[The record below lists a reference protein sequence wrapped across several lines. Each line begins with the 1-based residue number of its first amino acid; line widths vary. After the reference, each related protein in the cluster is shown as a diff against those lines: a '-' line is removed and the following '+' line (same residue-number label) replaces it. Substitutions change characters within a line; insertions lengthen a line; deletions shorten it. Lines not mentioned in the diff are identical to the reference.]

1 MDILLIV
8 IGFGLLF
15 AGGEGLLR
23 GSVTI
28 AEKFGLSTLLVSMVI
43 VGFGTSVPE
52 LMVSTTAALKGA
64 PNIALGN
71 VVGSNIANVLLIL
84 GLSAVFAPIACTRLV
99 IRRDALAVLVASLV
113 LVGLALNG
121 KIGRITGLIML
132 AVLAVYISYAYLT
145 ERKDSKKD
153 EAFRERIEED
163 IGKPSIH
170 LWKASILC
178 IVGLVFLAVGANFL
192 VEGATSLAQNFGIP
206 NSVIGL
212 TLVAL
217 GTSLPELVTAIVAAY
232 RKHPDVVI
240 GNIMGSNLFN
250 ILGILGV
257 TSSITPIPF
266 EGRIADTDVWIMLVV
281 AIALSPVIWTGHRI
295 SRLEG
300 AVFLFLY
307 FVYVFWLYTVGI

>member
-1 MDILLIV
+1 
-8 IGFGLLF
+8 
-15 AGGEGLLR
+15 
-23 GSVTI
+23 
-28 AEKFGLSTLLVSMVI
+28 MVI

-84 GLSAVFAPIACTRLV
+84 GLSAIFAPIACTRLA

-113 LVGLALNG
+113 LVGLALYG
-121 KIGRITGLIML
+121 EIGRITGLIML
-132 AVLAVYISYAYLT
+132 ATLAVYISYSYLT
-145 ERKDSKKD
+145 ERNDSKKD

-163 IGKPSIH
+163 IGKHSIH
-170 LWKASILC
+170 IWNASIFC
-178 IVGLVFLAVGANFL
+178 IVGLVFLAVGANLL
-192 VEGATSLAQNFGIP
+192 VEGATSLAQKFGIS
-206 NSVIGL
+206 NSIIGL

-257 TSSITPIPF
+257 TSIITPIPF
-266 EGRIADTDVWIMLVV
+266 VGRIADTDVWIMLVV